1 MCKDPALQGVPSS
14 TYQTRYLIS
23 EIVEQGALKKI
34 SECLGLPDED
44 SAFETYKTSKCL
56 KAEYVLL
63 FCTQE
68 TMSQNQPCFLL
79 KHKKLYVC
87 D

>member
-1 MCKDPALQGVPSS
+1 MNQA
-14 TYQTRYLIS
+14 RYLIS
-23 EIVEQGALKKI
+23 VITEQGVLKKI
-34 SECLGLPDED
+34 LSTWVHLMGSHHLRPI
-44 SAFETYKTSKCL
+44 KPLKCL
-56 KAEYVLL
+56 KPEHVLL

-79 KHKKLYVC
+79 KHKNLYVY